1 MNMIC
6 LIIWVSILLLYLIDL
21 KNKKDINPVI
31 TICAILVCI
40 MHYINNIF
48 G

>member
-1 MNMIC
+1 MDEIC
-6 LIIWVSILLLYLIDL
+6 LVIWVAILLLCLVDL
-21 KNKKDINPVI
+21 KNSKDISPVI

-40 MHYINNIF
+40 MHYVDNIF